1 MRSICVFCGSNP
13 GRRPE
18 YSESAVALA
27 RALVERGTRIVFGG
41 ARVGTMGVLADAALE
56 LGGDVIGV
64 IPRQLLDAE
73 VAHTGVTELRVVDSM
88 HERKALMAEL
98 SDGFIAVPGGLGTL
112 EEFAEMT
119 TWSKLGL
126 HVKPTGLL
134 NVLGYYDYLLR
145 FLDHAVAE
153 RFMRQEHRDIVL
165 SDSDVE
171 TLLSAMAN
179 WKPPTVARWIDAD
192 GLSVV
197 RDA

>member
-1 MRSICVFCGSNP
+1 
-13 GRRPE
+13 
-18 YSESAVALA
+18 
-27 RALVERGTRIVFGG
+27 
-41 ARVGTMGVLADAALE
+41 MGVLADAALE